1 MNRYWF
7 GKVISRLIRKREKA
21 WNPGLFIIFAI
32 QGMVGTKIALL
43 MCRYNAL
50 IIDRSKEFFMELILN
65 PIVIGVAAL
74 IVLCL
79 FKVNVLL
86 SLLISALV
94 AGVTSGMEISE
105 TINVL
110 IAGMGGNAQTALSYI
125 LLGILAAGMAHTGI
139 TEILSR
145 KISRAVGPHKLL
157 LLVTLALIA
166 CCSQNLIP
174 VHIAFIP
181 ILIPALLPLMNEMNL
196 DRRGAACA
204 LAFGLKAPYIALPFG
219 FGWIFQELIADNLA
233 ANGMAM
239 EVGNV
244 WKYTWPLGASMIIG
258 LAAALFVFRKP
269 RHYENLEI
277 AGANTANSQGSVE
290 ISAEN
295 NLRMKPA
302 HWVSLAAAVGT
313 LAINLATESLP
324 LGALAGIVIMV
335 VFGAVRIADLDK
347 VIANGLSIM
356 GLIAFVM
363 LVASGFANVMNTTGA
378 VDQLVEASL
387 NFMGGSRLLA
397 AAVMMIIGLII
408 TMGIGTSFG
417 TIPVLAVLYVP
428 LCVELGFSVGG
439 TVILIAAAA
448 ALGDAGSPASDTTL
462 GPTAGLNADGQH
474 GHIWDTCVP
483 TAICY
488 NVPLALCAI
497 IVSQFI

>member
-1 MNRYWF
+1 M
-7 GKVISRLIRKREKA
+7 
-21 WNPGLFIIFAI
+21 
-32 QGMVGTKIALL
+32 
-43 MCRYNAL
+43 
-50 IIDRSKEFFMELILN
+50 N
-65 PIVIGVAAL
+65 PILIGVFAL

-79 FKVNVLL
+79 LKINVLL

-94 AGVTSGMEISE
+94 AGVTAGMGISD

-110 IAGMGGNAQTALSYI
+110 IEGMGGNAQTALSYI
-125 LLGILAAGMAHTGI
+125 LLGVLAAGMAHTGI

-145 KISRAVGPHKLL
+145 KISHVVGPRKGL
-157 LLVTLALIA
+157 LLVTLTVIA

-181 ILIPALLPLMNEMNL
+181 ILIPALLPLMNQMNL
-196 DRRGAACA
+196 DRRSAACA

-219 FGWIFQELIADNLA
+219 FGWIFHGLIADNLA
-233 ANGMAM
+233 ANGMAV

-244 WKYTWPLGASMIIG
+244 WKFTWPLGAAMIIG
-258 LAAALFVFRKP
+258 LAAACFAFRKP
-269 RHYENLEI
+269 RSYETLQI
-277 AGANTANSQGSVE
+277 AGTDAV
-290 ISAEN
+290 SAEE
-295 NLRMKPA
+295 LKMKPA
-302 HWVSLAAAVGT
+302 HWVTLAAAVGT
-313 LAINLATESLP
+313 LVINLVTDSLP
-324 LGALAGIVIMV
+324 LGALTGIIIMV
-335 VFGAVRIADLDK
+335 LFGAVKIADLDK

-378 VDQLVEASL
+378 VEELVQASL
-387 NFMGGSRLLA
+387 SIMGGSKLIA
-397 AAVMMIIGLII
+397 AAVMMVIGLII

-428 LCVELGFSVGG
+428 LCMEMGFSVGG
-439 TVILIAAAA
+439 TVMLIAAAA

-474 GHIWDTCVP
+474 NHIWDTCVP

-488 NVPLALCAI
+488 NVPLALCAV

>member
-1 MNRYWF
+1 
-7 GKVISRLIRKREKA
+7 
-21 WNPGLFIIFAI
+21 
-32 QGMVGTKIALL
+32 
-43 MCRYNAL
+43 
-50 IIDRSKEFFMELILN
+50 MELLLN
-65 PIVIGVAAL
+65 PIVIGVVAL

-79 FKVNVLL
+79 FKLNVLL

-94 AGVTSGMEISE
+94 AGVAAGMGISE

-110 IAGMGGNAQTALSYI
+110 IEGMGGNAQTALSYI

-139 TEILSR
+139 TEILSH
-145 KISRAVGPHKLL
+145 KISRVIGTRKLA
-157 LLVTLALIA
+157 LLVTLTLIA

-219 FGWIFQELIADNLA
+219 FGWIFHGLIADNLE
-233 ANGMAM
+233 ANGMSV

-244 WKYTWPLGASMIIG
+244 WKYTWPLGAAMIIG

-277 AGANTANSQGSVE
+277 AGAQA
-290 ISAEN
+290 AADAD
-295 NLRMKPA
+295 LRMKPA
-302 HWVSLAAAVGT
+302 HWVTLIAAVGT
-313 LAINLATESLP
+313 LVINLATDSLP
-324 LGALAGIVIMV
+324 LGALTGIVIMV
-335 VFGAVRIADLDK
+335 VFGAVKIADLEK
-347 VIANGLSIM
+347 VIGNGLSIM

-363 LVASGFANVMNTTGA
+363 LIASGFANVMNTTGA
-378 VDQLVEASL
+378 VEELVQASL
-387 NFMGGSRLLA
+387 AIMGGSKLFA
-397 AAVMMIIGLII
+397 AVVMMIIGLII
-408 TMGIGTSFG
+408 TMGIGSSFS

-428 LCVELGFSVGG
+428 LCAEMGFSAGA
-439 TVILIAAAA
+439 TVMLIAAAA

-474 GHIWDTCVP
+474 NHIWDTCVP

>member
-1 MNRYWF
+1 
-7 GKVISRLIRKREKA
+7 
-21 WNPGLFIIFAI
+21 
-32 QGMVGTKIALL
+32 
-43 MCRYNAL
+43 
-50 IIDRSKEFFMELILN
+50 MELLLN
-65 PIVIGVAAL
+65 PIVIGVVAL

-79 FKVNVLL
+79 FKLNVLL

-94 AGVTSGMEISE
+94 AGVAAGMGISE

-110 IAGMGGNAQTALSYI
+110 IEGMGGNAQTALSYI

-139 TEILSR
+139 TEILSH
-145 KISRAVGPHKLL
+145 KISKVIGTRKLA
-157 LLVTLALIA
+157 LLVTLTLIA

-219 FGWIFQELIADNLA
+219 FGWIFHGLIADNLE
-233 ANGMAM
+233 ANGMSV

-244 WKYTWPLGASMIIG
+244 WKYTWPLGAAMIIG

-269 RHYENLEI
+269 RHYETLEI
-277 AGANTANSQGSVE
+277 AGAQA
-290 ISAEN
+290 AADAD
-295 NLRMKPA
+295 LRMKPA
-302 HWVSLAAAVGT
+302 HWVTLIAAVGT
-313 LAINLATESLP
+313 LVINLATDSLP
-324 LGALAGIVIMV
+324 LGALTGIVIMV
-335 VFGAVRIADLDK
+335 VFGAVKIADLEK
-347 VIANGLSIM
+347 VIGNGLSIM

-378 VDQLVEASL
+378 VEELVQASL
-387 NFMGGSRLLA
+387 AIMGGSKLFA
-397 AAVMMIIGLII
+397 AVVMMIIGLII
-408 TMGIGTSFG
+408 TMGIGSSFS

-428 LCVELGFSVGG
+428 LCAEMGFSAGA
-439 TVILIAAAA
+439 TVMLIAAAA

-474 GHIWDTCVP
+474 NHIWDTCVP

>member
-1 MNRYWF
+1 
-7 GKVISRLIRKREKA
+7 
-21 WNPGLFIIFAI
+21 
-32 QGMVGTKIALL
+32 
-43 MCRYNAL
+43 
-50 IIDRSKEFFMELILN
+50 MELLLN
-65 PIVIGVAAL
+65 PIVIGVLAL

-79 FKVNVLL
+79 LKINVLL
-86 SLLISALV
+86 SLLISAMV
-94 AGVTSGMEISE
+94 AGVTAGMGISE

-110 IAGMGGNAQTALSYI
+110 IEGMGGNAQTALSYI

-145 KISRAVGPHKLL
+145 KISHVVGPRKLL
-157 LLVTLALIA
+157 LLVTLTVIA

-219 FGWIFQELIADNLA
+219 FGWIFHGLIADNLA
-233 ANGMAM
+233 ANGMAV
-239 EVGNV
+239 EVGDV

-269 RHYENLEI
+269 RHYETLEI
-277 AGANTANSQGSVE
+277 PGTQSV
-290 ISAEN
+290 SDAD
-295 NLRMKPA
+295 LRMKPA
-302 HWVSLAAAVGT
+302 HWVTLIAAVGT
-313 LAINLATESLP
+313 LVINLKTDSLP
-324 LGALAGIVIMV
+324 LGALAGIVIMI
-335 VFGAVRIADLDK
+335 VFGAVKITDLEK
-347 VIANGLSIM
+347 VIGNGLSIM

-378 VDQLVEASL
+378 VGELVQASL
-387 NFMGGSRLLA
+387 AIMGGSKLFA
-397 AAVMMIIGLII
+397 AVVMMIIGLIV
-408 TMGIGTSFG
+408 TMGIGSSFS

-428 LCVELGFSVGG
+428 LCAEMGFSAAA
-439 TVILIAAAA
+439 TVMLIAAAA

-474 GHIWDTCVP
+474 NHIWDTCVP

-488 NVPLALCAI
+488 NVPLAVCAV

>member
-1 MNRYWF
+1 
-7 GKVISRLIRKREKA
+7 
-21 WNPGLFIIFAI
+21 
-32 QGMVGTKIALL
+32 
-43 MCRYNAL
+43 
-50 IIDRSKEFFMELILN
+50 MELLLN
-65 PIVIGVAAL
+65 PIVIGVVAL

-79 FKVNVLL
+79 FKLNVLL

-94 AGVTSGMEISE
+94 AGVAAGMGISE

-110 IAGMGGNAQTALSYI
+110 IEGMGGNAQTALSYI

-139 TEILSR
+139 TEILSH
-145 KISRAVGPHKLL
+145 KISRVIGTRKLA
-157 LLVTLALIA
+157 LLVTLTLIA

-219 FGWIFQELIADNLA
+219 FGWIFHGLIADNLE
-233 ANGMAM
+233 ANGMSV

-244 WKYTWPLGASMIIG
+244 WKYTWPLGAAMIIG

-269 RHYENLEI
+269 RHYETLEI
-277 AGANTANSQGSVE
+277 AGAQTA
-290 ISAEN
+290 ADAD
-295 NLRMKPA
+295 LRMKPA
-302 HWVSLAAAVGT
+302 HWVTLIAAVGT
-313 LAINLATESLP
+313 LVINLATDSLP
-324 LGALAGIVIMV
+324 LGALTGIVIMV
-335 VFGAVRIADLDK
+335 VFGAVKIADLEK
-347 VIANGLSIM
+347 VIGNGLSIM

-378 VDQLVEASL
+378 VEELVQASL
-387 NFMGGSRLLA
+387 AIMGGSKLFA
-397 AAVMMIIGLII
+397 AVVMMIIGLII
-408 TMGIGTSFG
+408 TMGIGSSFS

-428 LCVELGFSVGG
+428 LCAEMGFSAGA
-439 TVILIAAAA
+439 TVMLIAAAA

-474 GHIWDTCVP
+474 NHIWDTCVP

>member
-1 MNRYWF
+1 
-7 GKVISRLIRKREKA
+7 
-21 WNPGLFIIFAI
+21 
-32 QGMVGTKIALL
+32 
-43 MCRYNAL
+43 
-50 IIDRSKEFFMELILN
+50 MELLLN
-65 PIVIGVAAL
+65 PIVIGVLAL

-79 FKVNVLL
+79 FKLNVLL

-94 AGVTSGMEISE
+94 AGVAAGMGISE

-110 IAGMGGNAQTALSYI
+110 IEGMGGNAQTALSYI

-139 TEILSR
+139 TEILSH
-145 KISRAVGPHKLL
+145 KISRVIGTRKLA
-157 LLVTLALIA
+157 LLVTLTLIA

-219 FGWIFQELIADNLA
+219 FGWIFHGLIADNLE
-233 ANGMAM
+233 ANGMSV

-244 WKYTWPLGASMIIG
+244 WKYTWPLGAAMIIG

-269 RHYENLEI
+269 RHYETLEI
-277 AGANTANSQGSVE
+277 AGAQA
-290 ISAEN
+290 AADADM
-295 NLRMKPA
+295 RMKPA
-302 HWVSLAAAVGT
+302 HWVTLIAAVGT
-313 LAINLATESLP
+313 LVINLATDSLP
-324 LGALAGIVIMV
+324 LGALTGIVIMV
-335 VFGAVRIADLDK
+335 VFGAVKIADLEK
-347 VIANGLSIM
+347 VIGNGLSIM

-378 VDQLVEASL
+378 VEELVQASL
-387 NFMGGSRLLA
+387 AIMGGSKLFA
-397 AAVMMIIGLII
+397 AVVMMIIGLII
-408 TMGIGTSFG
+408 TMGIGSSFS

-428 LCVELGFSVGG
+428 LCAEMGFSAGA
-439 TVILIAAAA
+439 TVMLIAAAA

-474 GHIWDTCVP
+474 NHIWDTCVP

>member
-1 MNRYWF
+1 
-7 GKVISRLIRKREKA
+7 
-21 WNPGLFIIFAI
+21 
-32 QGMVGTKIALL
+32 
-43 MCRYNAL
+43 
-50 IIDRSKEFFMELILN
+50 MELLLN
-65 PIVIGVAAL
+65 PIVIGVVAL

-79 FKVNVLL
+79 FKLNVLL

-94 AGVTSGMEISE
+94 AGVAAGMGISE

-110 IAGMGGNAQTALSYI
+110 IEGMGGNAQTALSYI

-139 TEILSR
+139 TEILSH
-145 KISRAVGPHKLL
+145 KISRVIGTRKLA
-157 LLVTLALIA
+157 LLVTLTLIA

-181 ILIPALLPLMNEMNL
+181 ILIPALLPLMNEMDL

-219 FGWIFQELIADNLA
+219 FGWIFHGLIADNLE
-233 ANGMAM
+233 ANGMSV

-244 WKYTWPLGASMIIG
+244 WKYTWPLGAAMIIG

-269 RHYENLEI
+269 RHYETLEI
-277 AGANTANSQGSVE
+277 AGAQA
-290 ISAEN
+290 AADADM
-295 NLRMKPA
+295 RMKPA
-302 HWVSLAAAVGT
+302 HWVTLIAAVGT
-313 LAINLATESLP
+313 LVINLATDSLP
-324 LGALAGIVIMV
+324 LGALTGIVIMV
-335 VFGAVRIADLDK
+335 VFGAVKIADLEK
-347 VIANGLSIM
+347 VIGNGLSIM

-363 LVASGFANVMNTTGA
+363 LIASGFANVMNTTGA
-378 VDQLVEASL
+378 VEELVQASL
-387 NFMGGSRLLA
+387 AIMGGSKLFA
-397 AAVMMIIGLII
+397 AVVMMIIGLII
-408 TMGIGTSFG
+408 TMGIGSSFS

-428 LCVELGFSVGG
+428 LCAEMGFSAGA
-439 TVILIAAAA
+439 TVMLIAAAA

-474 GHIWDTCVP
+474 NHIWDTCVP

-497 IVSQFI
+497 IMSQFI

>member
-1 MNRYWF
+1 
-7 GKVISRLIRKREKA
+7 
-21 WNPGLFIIFAI
+21 
-32 QGMVGTKIALL
+32 
-43 MCRYNAL
+43 
-50 IIDRSKEFFMELILN
+50 MELLLN
-65 PIVIGVAAL
+65 PIVIGVVAL

-79 FKVNVLL
+79 FKLNVLL

-94 AGVTSGMEISE
+94 AGVAAGMGISE

-110 IAGMGGNAQTALSYI
+110 IEGMGGNAQTALSYI

-145 KISRAVGPHKLL
+145 KISHVVGPRKMLL
-157 LLVTLALIA
+157 LATLTLIA

-219 FGWIFQELIADNLA
+219 FGWIFHGLIADNLA
-233 ANGMAM
+233 ANGMAV
-239 EVGNV
+239 EVGDV

-269 RHYENLEI
+269 RHYETLEI
-277 AGANTANSQGSVE
+277 PGAQSV
-290 ISAEN
+290 SDAD
-295 NLRMKPA
+295 LRMKPA
-302 HWVSLAAAVGT
+302 HWVTLIAAVGT
-313 LAINLATESLP
+313 LVINLKTDSLP
-324 LGALAGIVIMV
+324 LGALTGIVIMI
-335 VFGAVRIADLDK
+335 VFGAVKITDLEK
-347 VIANGLSIM
+347 VIGNGLSIM

-378 VDQLVEASL
+378 VGELVQASL
-387 NFMGGSRLLA
+387 AIMGGSKLFA
-397 AAVMMIIGLII
+397 AVVMMIIGLIV
-408 TMGIGTSFG
+408 TMGIGSSFS

-428 LCVELGFSVGG
+428 LCAEMGFSAAA
-439 TVILIAAAA
+439 TVMLIAAAA

-474 GHIWDTCVP
+474 NHIWDTCVP

>member
-1 MNRYWF
+1 
-7 GKVISRLIRKREKA
+7 
-21 WNPGLFIIFAI
+21 
-32 QGMVGTKIALL
+32 
-43 MCRYNAL
+43 
-50 IIDRSKEFFMELILN
+50 MELLLN
-65 PIVIGVAAL
+65 PIVIGVVAL

-79 FKVNVLL
+79 FKLNVLL

-94 AGVTSGMEISE
+94 AGVAAGMGISE

-110 IAGMGGNAQTALSYI
+110 IEGMGGNAQTALSYI

-139 TEILSR
+139 TEILSH
-145 KISRAVGPHKLL
+145 KISRVIGTRKLA
-157 LLVTLALIA
+157 LLVTLTLIA

-219 FGWIFQELIADNLA
+219 FGWIFHGLIADNLE
-233 ANGMAM
+233 ANGMSV

-244 WKYTWPLGASMIIG
+244 WKYTWPLGAAMIIG

-269 RHYENLEI
+269 RHYETLEI
-277 AGANTANSQGSVE
+277 AGAQA
-290 ISAEN
+290 AADAD
-295 NLRMKPA
+295 LRMKPA
-302 HWVSLAAAVGT
+302 HWVTLIAAVGT
-313 LAINLATESLP
+313 LVINLATDSLP
-324 LGALAGIVIMV
+324 LGALTGIVIMV
-335 VFGAVRIADLDK
+335 VFGAVKIADLEK
-347 VIANGLSIM
+347 VIGNGLSIM

-378 VDQLVEASL
+378 VEELVQASL
-387 NFMGGSRLLA
+387 AIMGGSKLFA
-397 AAVMMIIGLII
+397 AVVMMIIGLII
-408 TMGIGTSFG
+408 TMGIGSSFS

-428 LCVELGFSVGG
+428 LCAEMGFSAGA
-439 TVILIAAAA
+439 TVMLIAAAA

-474 GHIWDTCVP
+474 NHIWDTCVP